1 MEFSSSCFAF
11 FSSINCFLSYPSL
24 IIFLGTAIILT
35 IKTGFLQVRG
45 FKRFIQLVFS
55 GIHEKKNESVK
66 TINPFHALFSA
77 MATTIGMGNI
87 IGPSIAISIGGP
99 GALFWLIVYIILGS
113 ATKFVEVTFSVFTRS
128 VTKSGD
134 IIGGP
139 TQYLRLIS
147 HPLAAW
153 YGLVTMFLFTGWSSL
168 QVNTLASIWAQEG
181 IPHWISGLVAA
192 TILLAVVLGGVQR
205 IGFVASRIVPLKFS
219 VYVIFALFILLKNP
233 WAIIAAIKLV
243 ISSIAS
249 PAAAAGGFLGA
260 TAFAVIREGIYKGIF
275 ITESGIGT
283 SSIAHAL
290 SDVKNP
296 SDQGIL
302 AMFSSIADIFL
313 CTLSG
318 FIALVTGVWTSGKL
332 NNTLAYEAFKLHAPY
347 GGNIVLAISILLFV
361 ITALIGNTYNGSQS
375 FASFTRHKYVNVYF
389 VFAALVAFLGALSDV
404 PLLWQIMDVLLALV
418 AIPNLIALLILSFKY
433 SQVLTVKNNN

>member
-1 MEFSSSCFAF
+1 MEFSKACFDI

-24 IIFLGTAIILT
+24 VIFLGTAIILT
-35 IKTGFLQVRG
+35 VKTGFLQLHG
-45 FKRFIQLVFS
+45 FSRFIKLIFS
-55 GIHEKKNESVK
+55 GINEQQKSNVK

-99 GALFWLIVYIILGS
+99 GALFWLLVYIILGS
-113 ATKFVEVTFSVFTRS
+113 ATKFVEVTFSVHTRT
-128 VTKSGD
+128 VTSSGD

-147 HPLAAW
+147 HSLAAW
-153 YGLVTMFLFTGWSSL
+153 YGLVTMFLFTGWSGL

-181 IPHWISGLVAA
+181 IPHWVSGLVASS
-192 TILLAVVLGGVQR
+192 ILLAVVLGGVKR
-205 IGFVASRIVPLKFS
+205 IGFVASRIVPLKFI

-233 WAIIAAIKLV
+233 IAILAAIKLV
-243 ISSIAS
+243 FSSIAS

-302 AMFSSIADIFL
+302 AMFSSIADLFL
-313 CTLSG
+313 CSLSG
-318 FIALVTGVWTSGKL
+318 LIALVTGVWTSGKL

-347 GGNIVLAISILLFV
+347 GGNFVLAISILLFV

-389 VFAALVAFLGALSDV
+389 IFAALIAFLGALSDV

-418 AIPNLIALLILSFKY
+418 AIPNLIALLILAYRHPHILK
-433 SQVLTVKNNN
+433 VKNT